1 MKLRKH
7 GLSKRNG
14 NSSRKGNVKPPNTR
28 SYEKVGPKKRKSL
41 EKKSKILKPKRRI
54 LLIMLTIKSKRD
66 LAHGMEIHAK
76 IY

>member
-7 GLSKRNG
+7 GLSKRNE

-28 SYEKVGPKKRKSL
+28 SYEKVGPKKRKNL

-54 LLIMLTIKSKRD
+54 LLTTLRIKSKRD
-66 LAHGMEIHAK
+66 LVLGMEILAK